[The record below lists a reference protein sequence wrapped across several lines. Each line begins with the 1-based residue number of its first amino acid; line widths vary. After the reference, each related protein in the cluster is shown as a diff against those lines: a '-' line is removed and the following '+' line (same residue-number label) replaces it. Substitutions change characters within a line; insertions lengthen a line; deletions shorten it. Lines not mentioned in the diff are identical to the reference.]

1 MSAALDS
8 LPVLGA
14 VGAVCGAAGTVIGKW
29 REARARERAA
39 KTEAD
44 ARVTVA
50 AGVTERHEIT
60 DRAGYIDQLV
70 TDNRSLRAE
79 LATERAA
86 HSFTQSEVTRLRVL
100 TAEQHAALA
109 MAQSQLRTFT
119 LDLIAAR
126 GRIEELTGL
135 SNTLRATL
143 DELLA
148 PGEPAGSD

>member
-1 MSAALDS
+1 MSAMVDA
-8 LPVLGA
+8 LPVLGLA
-14 VGAVCGAAGTVIGKW
+14 SPVLIALGAWLKGRAQAQTAQAATAGRLG
-29 REARARERAA
+29 
-39 KTEAD
+39 
-44 ARVTVA
+44 VA
-50 AGVTERHEIT
+50 QQETERHEIT

-86 HSFTQSEVTRLRVL
+86 HTFTQSEVTRLRVL

-109 MAQSQLRTFT
+109 MAQSQLRTFDR
-119 LDLIAAR
+119 DLTAAR

-148 PGEPAGSD
+148 PSEPAGSD